1 MLPKRFIPFCA
12 LASGLLLASET
23 VAQAVE
29 QQKTVVLAPGFSI
42 YLDSGAEQAIETAL
56 RILQRD
62 LSSVLGKESVR
73 RAGVSGSEPGS
84 LVILTGAQTLP
95 GIEPLEGWE
104 RHKIFVKDGRV
115 ILHGADVLGTV
126 YAVLAF
132 SEEFLGVKPLW
143 FWASQRISRRDAIP
157 VGTNYYYDSGE
168 PHVRYRAWF
177 PNDTDL
183 VTPWRKLSEVNNEIW
198 VETMLRLG
206 YNTVESQTLTDY
218 SRPYAVNADAR
229 LFEKYGMHISFTHTV
244 SLNSHYSRWDDYWTR
259 IRGRKAPELLLS
271 RQTELEEFWRYNVQC
286 LVRNGIEPIWGVA
299 FRGHGDVPFWDR
311 FADAPASMPERAE
324 VINAMV
330 RWQVEI
336 LKEETGNPSPT
347 MKMTFYN
354 EVSDFLAQGL
364 VIPPAEENL
373 IWNFVAARRDHYP
386 NEDMRNISIAEG
398 IKLGYY
404 LNLQFTSTGS
414 HLAPAEGPWKMER
427 NIRFVD
433 AKNRE
438 PIHFVVLNAGNFREY
453 LTSLSAAG
461 ELLWNPSDYD
471 TDAFLLDYSRRYFG
485 AEHAPAIARL
495 YRDFFYAYWQ
505 PQRPQLSGF
514 DRQYVFQDL
523 RYKQA
528 VRQMASRFDRFE
540 PAPLRD
546 FSNEQVPNRTFRIV
560 PEDHDATDQVEAII
574 KGTTASRERFAKV
587 VKEAETI
594 LPLLE
599 SDVAR
604 FLEDNLA
611 GYARFMM
618 HLNDALR
625 SYTLAYQSNR
635 PTDRATLLEQA
646 LTAAREARASLHATA
661 HGPFDSWYENDSI
674 FDLDGFVETIE
685 GTFRRSQTE
694 SRGVSLWGD
703 TRVGCDAN
711 GWSRTISRWAAIDRD
726 DFRIRWSSDLQ
737 ECDVD
742 RHAYLRPASEEP
754 TVEDMVAFDSSPRA
768 ALLSV
773 SRFPERS
780 RPHRPVKTACGLA
793 SSRS

>member
-1 MLPKRFIPFCA
+1 MLPKRFIPFCV
-12 LASGLLLASET
+12 LVSVLLLASEA
-23 VAQAVE
+23 VAEAV
-29 QQKTVVLAPGFSI
+29 QQPKGVVLAPGFSI
-42 YLDSGAEQAIETAL
+42 YLDSGGEQAIETVV

-62 LSSVLGKESVR
+62 LSSVLGKESVE
-73 RAGVSGSEPGS
+73 RAGVLGSEPGS

-95 GIEPLEGWE
+95 GIEPLAGWE
-104 RHKIFVKDGRV
+104 RHRIFVKEGRV

-143 FWASQRISRRDAIP
+143 FWASQRISRRGAIL
-157 VGTNYYYDSGE
+157 VGTDYHYDSGE
-168 PHVRYRAWF
+168 PHVKYRAWF

-198 VETMLRLG
+198 LETMLRLG

-299 FRGHGDVPFWDR
+299 FRGHGDVPFWER
-311 FADAPASMPERAE
+311 FADAPASMPERAG
-324 VINAMV
+324 VINAMI
-330 RWQVEI
+330 RRQVEI
-336 LKEETGNPSPT
+336 LKEETGNPNPR

-386 NEDMRNISIAEG
+386 NEDLQNISIPEG
-398 IKLGYY
+398 MKLGYY

-461 ELLWNPSDYD
+461 EMLWDPGDYD
-471 TDAFLLDYSRRYFG
+471 TDAFLLDYSRLYFG
-485 AEHAPAIARL
+485 AEQAPAIARL

-505 PQRPQLSGF
+505 PQRPRLSGF

-528 VRQMASRFDRFE
+528 VRQMASRFDRFQRD
-540 PAPLRD
+540 PLQD

-560 PEDHDATDQVEAII
+560 PEDHDAAHQVEAII
-574 KGTTASRERFAKV
+574 KGTTASRERFAAV
-587 VKEAETI
+587 VRQAEAI

-599 SDVAR
+599 PDAAR
-604 FLEDNLA
+604 FFADNLA
-611 GYARFMM
+611 AYARFMM

-625 SYTLAYQSNR
+625 YYTLAYQSNHR
-635 PTDRATLLEQA
+635 ADRAALLEQA
-646 LTAAREARASLHATA
+646 LTAALGARENLYATA
-661 HGPFDSWYENDSI
+661 HGPFASWYENDSI

-685 GTFRRSQTE
+685 GTLRQSQSERGGVSRWRE
-694 SRGVSLWGD
+694 SRLWCDEHPPAASL
-703 TRVGCDAN
+703 
-711 GWSRTISRWAAIDRD
+711 S
-726 DFRIRWSSDLQ
+726 
-737 ECDVD
+737 
-742 RHAYLRPASEEP
+742 
-754 TVEDMVAFDSSPRA
+754 
-768 ALLSV
+768 
-773 SRFPERS
+773 
-780 RPHRPVKTACGLA
+780 
-793 SSRS
+793 